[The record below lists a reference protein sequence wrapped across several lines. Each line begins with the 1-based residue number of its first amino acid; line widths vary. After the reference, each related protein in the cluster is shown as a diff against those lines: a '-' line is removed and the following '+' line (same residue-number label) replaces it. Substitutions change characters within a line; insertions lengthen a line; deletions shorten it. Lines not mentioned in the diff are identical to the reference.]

1 MALKI
6 RVRLNRL
13 SGDRLEIRI
22 LSRLW
27 RRSGRRLTER
37 LGSRI
42 WGSIGTSLDRL
53 YFKVWHRVDRRR
65 KRNT

>member
-1 MALKI
+1 MLKI

-13 SGDRLEIRI
+13 SGDRL
-22 LSRLW
+22 LW

-42 WGSIGTSLDRL
+42 WGSIGTRL
-53 YFKVWHRVDRRR
+53 WSRLWSRLAEKALVDRRR
-65 KRNT
+65 ERNT